1 MSTSTR
7 ESAVRKPAGPPPPH
21 ERVTPVPGLGL
32 SWSLVALL
40 REWSTR
46 VEAATEELPQGMRG
60 YQVLR
65 VVVHDAPPT
74 QAALAARLGI
84 DRTVMTYLIDRY
96 VECGFVERRQ
106 DPADRR
112 ARRIV
117 ATARGREVLADVDVR
132 VAAAEEDLLSGLPP
146 EDRVRFRDL
155 LERAASS
162 VTDDNDPC
170 GVVARAMTPVDGR

>member
-1 MSTSTR
+1 MSMSTRRST
-7 ESAVRKPAGPPPPH
+7 VRKPAEPASSPEQASPGPS
-21 ERVTPVPGLGL
+21 LGL

-40 REWSTR
+40 REWSVR
-46 VEAATEELPQGMRG
+46 AEAATDELPHGMRG

-74 QAALAARLGI
+74 QASLAARLGI

-96 VECGFVERRQ
+96 VECGFVERQQ

-117 ATARGREVLADVDVR
+117 ATARGREMLADVDVR
-132 VAAAEEDLLSGLPP
+132 VADAEEDLLAGLPP
-146 EDRVRFRDL
+146 ADRVRFRDL
-155 LERAASS
+155 LERAARGISE
-162 VTDDNDPC
+162 DDDPC
-170 GVVARAMTPVDGR
+170 GVVARAVTPVDGR

>member
-1 MSTSTR
+1 MSMSTR
-7 ESAVRKPAGPPPPH
+7 ASAVRKPAEPSASHEQAPPGPD
-21 ERVTPVPGLGL
+21 LGL

-40 REWSTR
+40 REWNVR
-46 VEAATEELPQGMRG
+46 VEAATEELPHGMRG

-74 QAALAARLGI
+74 QASLAARLGI

-117 ATARGREVLADVDVR
+117 ATARGREMLAAVDVR
-132 VAAAEEDLLSGLPP
+132 VADAEEDLLAGLPP
-146 EDRVRFRDL
+146 DDRVHFRDL
-155 LERAASS
+155 LERAARG
-162 VTDDNDPC
+162 VATDDDPC
-170 GVVARAMTPVDGR
+170 GAVARAATPVDDC

>member
-1 MSTSTR
+1 MSTRAST
-7 ESAVRKPAGPPPPH
+7 VRKPTAPAAAH
-21 ERVTPVPGLGL
+21 EHAVPGPSLGL

-46 VEAATEELPQGMRG
+46 VEAATEDLPDGMRG

-74 QAALAARLGI
+74 QASLAARLGI

-117 ATARGREVLADVDVR
+117 ATARGRTKLAEVDVR
-132 VAAAEEDLLSGLPP
+132 VADAEEDLLSGLPP

-162 VTDDNDPC
+162 ITEDDDPC
-170 GVVARAMTPVDGR
+170 GVVARAATPPAG

>member
-1 MSTSTR
+1 MPTPTP
-7 ESAVRKPAGPPPPH
+7 AHQAAQDGAPAAAAAGPS
-21 ERVTPVPGLGL
+21 LGL

-46 VEAATEELPQGMRG
+46 VDAATEELPQGMRG

-65 VVVHDAPPT
+65 VVVHDSPPT

-84 DRTVMTYLIDRY
+84 DRTVMTYLIDSY
-96 VECGFVERRQ
+96 VECGLVERQQ

-117 ATARGREVLADVDVR
+117 ATAHGRKVLAGVDVR

-146 EDRVRFRDL
+146 EDRVLFREL
-155 LERAASS
+155 LERAARG
-162 VTDDNDPC
+162 VTQDDDPC
-170 GVVARAMTPVDGR
+170 GVVARATTPPDGR